1 MRFAE
6 SVPGTIDLQVCSGVP
21 HVCVSLFRIHQSAAM
36 LQKPTRE
43 NKEQAVRVLYSDA
56 RVTYR
61 EPPSA
66 SVQEHVNIISFSN
79 RSEWKFGEHHGAYNP
94 SFSACFSAETVFFSH
109 NKSVEI
115 VFRFI
120 FSAKRTASH

>member
-1 MRFAE
+1 
-6 SVPGTIDLQVCSGVP
+6 
-21 HVCVSLFRIHQSAAM
+21 M

-79 RSEWKFGEHHGAYNP
+79 RSEWKFGEHHINHGMTDTSMKWNVLVLI
-94 SFSACFSAETVFFSH
+94 TDT
-109 NKSVEI
+109 I
-115 VFRFI
+115 L
-120 FSAKRTASH
+120 